1 MDKLLLFPG
10 KSERGIFTYVIDT
23 ELHHLTKTAAEYHPE
38 IAQYIRTAQAIT
50 GKTQI
55 LLTALGA
62 GEWWG
67 CNVNGDYFPEG
78 ALSHPGDDFGHKTFE
93 TTAKIYKHHVNKD
106 PKASYGDVRL
116 AVYNDRYHRVE
127 LIVILDNAKAPDIV
141 ERINNG
147 DYPEWSMGCRVPYD
161 VCSICSNKARTAKE
175 YCEHLKYYMGRIHP
189 GTGKQAYAIN
199 TRPKFFDISQ
209 VLIGAD
215 KIAKTLRK
223 VASAGER
230 SAISS
235 AILAEK
241 MAVSAKSAEI
251 QKEVPATSVAPASQ
265 EAIDTLTQS
274 IPEIKAQEKALPT
287 DVLDRL
293 GRFNL
298 SDVMSTMSMLGIL
311 PKPQEFQRI
320 ILISIGK
327 KPMADQLDKH
337 AMCFDPM
344 MVPDAKLAHMKLL
357 DISEDRFRP
366 EIASILDPYMAD
378 RSYMATHLGPRLI
391 AMEKNGSEDQPLP
404 QFIKWGEEDERKPIS
419 IIPIMALAAGLYAA
433 LGQKAGPV
441 VAGGLD
447 KLIMKH
453 PALAAALAISAPM
466 IFNSVVG
473 PRRTGQHDAAG
484 EPQNSDTVDIAKR
497 IEEMRQKPYTKTAT
511 QLGPATKRLFLGIPA
526 VYMASGILQKQR
538 QMNPHEQEGRVK
550 AFIRKYPDLIGSA
563 LAVDAMAGSRGTH
576 GLLKNTVP
584 KVEGLFRKG
593 LSAMGKV
600 AEEGV
605 LKTASAHDFISNS
618 LIWPLAAGGAN
629 LPAKV
634 MGGLFDQAV
643 LEVSKKVLSN
653 KKQGT
658 KINSVN

>member
-10 KSERGIFTYVIDT
+10 KSEKGVFTFLVDQ
-23 ELHHLTKTAAEYHPE
+23 EHDHLVKTAAEYHPT
-38 IAQYIRTAQAIT
+38 IAAYIRNAKPLK

-67 CNVNGDYFPEG
+67 CNVNGDYFPEL
-78 ALSHPGDDFGHKTFE
+78 ALAHSGEYGHKTFE
-93 TTAKIYKHHVNKD
+93 SLAKVYKHHINKD
-106 PKASYGDVRL
+106 PKASYGDVAL
-116 AVYNDRYHRVE
+116 AVYNERYHRVE
-127 LIVILDNAKAPDIV
+127 LIVVLDNAKAPDIAS
-141 ERINNG
+141 RIESG

-161 VCSICSNKARTAKE
+161 VCSICGNKAKTAKE

-199 TRPKFFDISQ
+199 TMPKFFDISQ

-223 VASAGER
+223 VASAGHP
-230 SAISS
+230 AISS

-241 MAVSAKSAEI
+241 MAARDKSAEI
-251 QKEVPATSVAPASQ
+251 QKVVPATDPPASV
-265 EAIDTLTQS
+265 EAIDTLAQS
-274 IPEIKAQEKALPT
+274 IPEIKAMEPALPT
-287 DVLDRL
+287 PVLDRL

-327 KPMADQLDKH
+327 KSMADQLDKH
-337 AMCFDPM
+337 GMCFDPM
-344 MVPDAKLAHMKLL
+344 MVPDAKTAHLKLL
-357 DISEDRFRP
+357 DISADRFRP
-366 EIASILDPYMAD
+366 EIMSILEPHMAD
-378 RSYMATHLGPRLI
+378 RSYMATHLGPRLLS
-391 AMEKNGSEDQPLP
+391 MEKSAAEQPLP
-404 QFIKWGEEDERKPIS
+404 QFIKWSAEDERKPIG

-433 LGQKAGPV
+433 LGQKAGPA
-441 VAGGLD
+441 VAGSLD
-447 KLIMKH
+447 KLISQH
-453 PALAAALAISAPM
+453 PGLAAALAISAPL

-473 PRRTGQHDAAG
+473 PKNVGQYDAAG
-484 EPQNSDTVDIAKR
+484 EPRNSDVTEVAKR
-497 IEEMRQKPYTKTAT
+497 IEEMRQKPYTKTAF
-511 QLGPATKRLFLGIPA
+511 QMGPAAKRIFLGIPG
-526 VYMASGILQKQR
+526 VYMASGVLQKQR
-538 QMNPHEQEGRVK
+538 HINPNEQEGRVK
-550 AFIRKYPDLIGSA
+550 HFIRKYPDLIGAA
-563 LAVDAMAGSRGTH
+563 LAVDALAGARGTH
-576 GLLKNTVP
+576 GVLKTTVP
-584 KVEGLFRKG
+584 KAEGLFRKG

-600 AEEGV
+600 AEELP
-605 LKTASAHDFISNS
+605 LKTASARDFISNS

-634 MGGLFDQAV
+634 VGGLFDQAV

-658 KINSVN
+658 KINSVK

>member
-10 KSERGIFTYVIDT
+10 KSEKGVFTYVIDA
-23 ELHHLTKTAAEYHPE
+23 ELPHLTKTAAEYHPH
-38 IAQYIRTAQAIT
+38 IAQYIRTAAAIP

-78 ALSHPGDDFGHKTFE
+78 ALAHPGDDFGHKTFE
-93 TTAKIYKHHVNKD
+93 TTAKIYKHHINKD

-161 VCSICSNKARTAKE
+161 VCSICANKARTSKE

-189 GTGKQAYAIN
+189 ATGKQAYAIN

-215 KIAKTLRK
+215 KIAKTLLK
-223 VASAGER
+223 VAATADKP
-230 SAISS
+230 AISS
-235 AILAEK
+235 AVLAEK
-241 MAVSAKSAEI
+241 MAVADKAATITKEI
-251 QKEVPATSVAPASQ
+251 PAGDPPASQ
-265 EAIDTLTQS
+265 ESIDTLVNS
-274 IPEIKAQEKALPT
+274 IPEVKASERPLPT
-287 DVLDRL
+287 EVLDRL

-298 SDVMSTMSMLGIL
+298 SDTMSTLSMLGIL

-337 AMCFDPM
+337 GMCFDPM
-344 MVPDAKLAHMKLL
+344 MVPEAKTAHLKLL
-357 DISEDRFRP
+357 DISADRFRP
-366 EIASILDPYMAD
+366 EICSVVEPYMSE
-378 RSYMATHLGPRLI
+378 RSYMASHLGPRLI
-391 AMEKNGSEDQPLP
+391 AMEKSAATYELP
-404 QFIKWGEEDERKPIS
+404 TFIKWGSEDERKPVS
-419 IIPIMALAAGLYAA
+419 IIPLMALAAGLYAA
-433 LGQKAGPV
+433 LGQKAGP
-441 VAGGLD
+441 AAATGLD
-447 KLIMKH
+447 KLIIQH
-453 PALAAALAISAPM
+453 PGLAAALAISAPM

-473 PRRTGQHDAAG
+473 PKRTGQYDAM
-484 EPQNSDTVDIAKR
+484 EPRSSDRVDIAQR

-511 QLGPATKRLFLGIPA
+511 QLGPASKRLFLGIPA
-526 VYMASGILQKQR
+526 VYMASGVLQKQR
-538 QMNPHEQEGRVK
+538 HMNPHDQEGRAK
-550 AFIRKYPDLIGSA
+550 RFIRQNPDLIGAA
-563 LAVDAMAGSRGTH
+563 LAVDALAGERGTH
-576 GLLKNTVP
+576 GLLKNVAP
-584 KVEGLFRKG
+584 KAESAFKRG
-593 LSAMGKV
+593 LSTLGKV
-600 AEEGV
+600 AEES

-658 KINSVN
+658 KINNVN